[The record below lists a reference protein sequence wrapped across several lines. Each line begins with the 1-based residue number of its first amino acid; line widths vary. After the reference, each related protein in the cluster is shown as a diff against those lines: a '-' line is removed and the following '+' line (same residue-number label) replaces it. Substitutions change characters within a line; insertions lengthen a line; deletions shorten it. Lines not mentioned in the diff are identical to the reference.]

1 MDVKKKLKVSEFFN
15 LVLYRSYRLAI
26 FYLSIFLEITT
37 IIRMQAQYGFSYL
50 QIIYIISYCTSCT
63 EDQQVCYTYTGD
75 YIPADTVDTND
86 EWQSI
91 IFISNIPDYL
101 TLENTYIVRTF
112 QTNYII
118 FTV

>member
-50 QIIYIISYCTSCT
+50 QIIYIEITH
-63 EDQQVCYTYTGD
+63 
-75 YIPADTVDTND
+75 IPFREEFFN
-86 EWQSI
+86 
-91 IFISNIPDYL
+91 L
-101 TLENTYIVRTF
+101 L
-112 QTNYII
+112 
-118 FTV
+118 